1 MMIPHQI
8 HDFVNLALPIVV
20 PAHGIIDVIDA
31 HDKNLTNVYVE
42 SNIKAFATYPIASTI
57 FPGFSFLYF
66 MTFSAIHWRH
76 QMTMFEDDNLELKLL
91 ASSFVVSLQV
101 LDPDIVLLFLI
112 LCHTPSQY
120 IEHLELLKKHKTM
133 SLLYIGS
140 TTAISCFLSF
150 ENWFDN
156 PVMIDTK
163 VMILLFRFFRNIIEY
178 ANQHKC

>member
-1 MMIPHQI
+1 MIIHNQI
-8 HDFVNLALPIVV
+8 HDFVNIALPIVV
-20 PAHGIIDVIDA
+20 PAHGIIDIIDA

-42 SNIKAFATYPIASTI
+42 SNIKAFVTYPIVSII
-57 FPGFSFLYF
+57 FPGLSFLYF

-76 QMTMFEDDNLELKLL
+76 QMPFEDDNLELKLL

-101 LDPDIVLLFLI
+101 LEPDLVLLFLI

-120 IEHLELLKKHKTM
+120 IEHLELLKKHKIM

-140 TTAISCFLSF
+140 MTTISCFLSF

-156 PVMIDTK
+156 PLM
-163 VMILLFRFFRNIIEY
+163 MSFIISHVFYQEFDRH
-178 ANQHKC
+178 NHNDITF

>member
-1 MMIPHQI
+1 MIIPQQI
-8 HDFVNLALPIVV
+8 HDFVNVALPIVV

-120 IEHLELLKKHKTM
+120 QEHFELLKKHKIM

-140 TTAISCFLSF
+140 TTAISCCLSF

-156 PVMIDTK
+156 PVM
-163 VMILLFRFFRNIIEY
+163 MSFIISHVFYQEFDRY
-178 ANQHKC
+178 KSNDITF